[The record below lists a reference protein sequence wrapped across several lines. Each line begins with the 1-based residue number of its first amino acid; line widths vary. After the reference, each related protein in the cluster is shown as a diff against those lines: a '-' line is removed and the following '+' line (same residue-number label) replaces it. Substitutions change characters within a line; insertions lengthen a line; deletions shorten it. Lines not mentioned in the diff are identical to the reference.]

1 MNGEEKL
8 SFMRKLMKE
17 RGYDIYIIP
26 HGDQH
31 DSEYIAENDERIK
44 FISNFSG
51 SYGIGLVTQDKAL
64 MWTDS
69 RYFIQI
75 EKELYP
81 GWQMQKM
88 QSIYGDEDSLPN
100 YILNNINNKSNI
112 GMDFS
117 LFTKANAM
125 KLKSRLKDYKFIDD
139 INNIIDII
147 WGSSKPK
154 PNTNKLLI
162 LPIEYSGQTV
172 LDKYKIIDSAL
183 KNINESSNELNNYRL
198 LISRLDDIAW
208 LLNLRG
214 SDIPYNP
221 VFFSYALFCKNS
233 NNEFHT
239 KLFIAQNKV
248 DSLEIN
254 KYLEE
259 NKIIIYKYEQLIEE
273 LEKTNDNLVTFFDE
287 SSTNLRNY
295 EKIKNLTYGKSISL
309 NKDIIEEIKS
319 VKNKTEIE
327 GFKKANI
334 KDCISLLKFFSYLEE
349 ELVTNNRTD
358 LTEYQ
363 LCIKNKQFRQEQ
375 ENFMGESFAPII
387 ASGSNAAI
395 VHYEPNENLNS
406 IINKNLIILC
416 DSGGQ
421 YLDGTT
427 DITRTVHF
435 GNP

>member
-8 SFMRKLMKE
+8 SIMRKLMRE
-17 RGYDIYIIP
+17 RGYDAYIIP

-125 KLKSRLKDYKFIDD
+125 KLKCRLKDYKFIDD
-139 INNIIDII
+139 TNNIIDII

-162 LPIEYSGQTV
+162 LPIEYSGQTI
-172 LDKYKIIDSAL
+172 LDKYKIIDSEL

-233 NNEFHT
+233 NDEFHT
-239 KLFIAQNKV
+239 KLFIAQN
-248 DSLEIN
+248 
-254 KYLEE
+254 
-259 NKIIIYKYEQLIEE
+259 
-273 LEKTNDNLVTFFDE
+273 
-287 SSTNLRNY
+287 STLADQ
-295 EKIKNLTYGKSISL
+295 K
-309 NKDIIEEIKS
+309 
-319 VKNKTEIE
+319 
-327 GFKKANI
+327 
-334 KDCISLLKFFSYLEE
+334 
-349 ELVTNNRTD
+349 
-358 LTEYQ
+358 
-363 LCIKNKQFRQEQ
+363 
-375 ENFMGESFAPII
+375 
-387 ASGSNAAI
+387 
-395 VHYEPNENLNS
+395 
-406 IINKNLIILC
+406 
-416 DSGGQ
+416 
-421 YLDGTT
+421 
-427 DITRTVHF
+427 
-435 GNP
+435 